1 MLMKMNVYNRCSKCP
16 LSNHC
21 YSGLQNY
28 SKKVVSTIP
37 AIVYKRKCV
46 RILHEVVNL
55 LLTNVDV
62 VEQKTGD

>member
-1 MLMKMNVYNRCSKCP
+1 MLRKMNVYNRCSKCP
-16 LSNHC
+16 LSNH
-21 YSGLQNY
+21 Y

>member
-1 MLMKMNVYNRCSKCP
+1 MITLVI
-16 LSNHC
+16 
-21 YSGLQNY
+21 QNY